1 MSEPLETE
9 IEARAG
15 ARPDSARPDNARPDN
30 ARPDNTT
37 AAGSPA
43 PTASSE
49 RSLPRGSK
57 LGAYVIVEHLG
68 RGGMGDVY
76 RARDEALERDVA
88 LKTISKGLAVDES
101 FVVRFKEEA
110 KAAARIS
117 HPNLV
122 QVHAF
127 GEHEGTLFFAMELV
141 PGKSLGDRLHL
152 GALPW
157 REAARAAA
165 QAARGL
171 EAAAAHGVVHRDVKP
186 ENLLVAA
193 DGSIKVADFGLAK
206 RLASDAVATATGV
219 IVGTPRYMSPEQAQ
233 GETLDFRS
241 DIYSL
246 GATLFHLVAGRPVFD
261 GASAMKLC
269 MKHIQEVP
277 PSLASVA
284 PCVPDALSRTV
295 DRMLA
300 KRREDR
306 HPSYAALVAELEAI
320 GSSGGAQSAA
330 SDATVVTP
338 LPVATGP
345 GGTSATQ
352 PTVVQNPVLQIVKRA
367 DGGIEV
373 GLNCPVTGSV
383 SEVVQKARAA
393 AALAAPRKR
402 LRADLVDLAVPIVFF
417 EALAL
422 IPIPGS
428 PYPQTL
434 FVFALVLFWVH
445 WTTRRGGT
453 VGERFAEVRLV
464 SRTGGHPSYAAV
476 GIGWLLSKGFP
487 FILVVCIAARA
498 KIYEVMN
505 HDLGRILGCCAG
517 LLAAALV
524 EHVSAFVGGRS
535 FRDRIFG
542 TRVVDVQGLP
552 EPEEA

>member
-1 MSEPLETE
+1 M
-9 IEARAG
+9 
-15 ARPDSARPDNARPDN
+15 
-30 ARPDNTT
+30 
-37 AAGSPA
+37 
-43 PTASSE
+43 
-49 RSLPRGSK
+49 
-57 LGAYVIVEHLG
+57 IVEHLG

-88 LKTISKGLAVDES
+88 LKTISKSLAVDES
-101 FVVRFKEEA
+101 FVLRFKEEA

-127 GEHEGTLFFAMELV
+127 GEHEGTIFFAMELV
-141 PGKSLGDRLHL
+141 PGRSLGDRLRQ
-152 GALPW
+152 GAMPW

-171 EAAAAHGVVHRDVKP
+171 EAASAHGVVHRDVKP

-193 DGSIKVADFGLAK
+193 DGSVKVADFGLAK
-206 RLASDAVATATGV
+206 RLASDAVATQTGV

-269 MKHIQEVP
+269 MKHIQEAP
-277 PSLASVA
+277 AELTSVA
-284 PCVPDALSRTV
+284 PGVPEALSRIV
-295 DRMLA
+295 ARMLA

-306 HPSYAALVAELEAI
+306 HASYAALVAELDAI
-320 GSSGGAQSAA
+320 AQSAA

-338 LPVATGP
+338 LPATLATSP
-345 GGTSATQ
+345 PPGTSVTQ
-352 PTVVQNPVLQIVKRA
+352 PTVVQNPVLQIVKRP

-373 GLNCPVTGSV
+373 GLNCPVSGGV

-393 AALAAPRKR
+393 APLAPPGRR

-417 EALAL
+417 ETLAL

-434 FVFALVLFWVH
+434 VVFALVLFWVH

-464 SRTGGHPSYAAV
+464 SKTGGHPSYAAV
-476 GIGWLLSKGFP
+476 GIGWMLSKGFP
-487 FILVVCIAARA
+487 FILVVCFAARK
-498 KIYEVMN
+498 KIDEWMD
-505 HDLGRILGCCAG
+505 HDMGRILGCCAG
-517 LLAAALV
+517 LLAASLV
-524 EHVSAFVGGRS
+524 EHVSAFVSGHS

-542 TRVVDVQGLP
+542 TRVVDVHGLP
-552 EPEEA
+552 EPEDA